1 LEPPARFAAKMFA
14 TRFTFERMM
23 ENVLVV
29 TGVLGFLGIAVSAGA
44 MESCSSKWKNL
55 FGALMC
61 LCVVLWLG
69 SVVLMLVFSPGLVS
83 STPDPRF

>member
-1 LEPPARFAAKMFA
+1 MMQTALVAIALASVLA
-14 TRFTFERMM
+14 TIVLAGVRER
-23 ENVLVV
+23 L
-29 TGVLGFLGIAVSAGA
+29 
-44 MESCSSKWKNL
+44 SSKWQGHIGIL
-55 FGALMC
+55 QV